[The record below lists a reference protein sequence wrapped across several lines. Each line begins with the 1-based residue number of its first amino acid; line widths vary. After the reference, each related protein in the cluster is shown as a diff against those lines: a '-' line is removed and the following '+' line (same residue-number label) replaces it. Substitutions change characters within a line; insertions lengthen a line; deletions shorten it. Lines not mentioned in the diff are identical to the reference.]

1 MWSRLACSLAV
12 AACAAGFAADIAL
25 AQPAEQFFVRKTV
38 TISIGYT
45 AGGSYDL
52 YGRLVARHL
61 ALGHAPELMISTLAR
76 ALLREDADFHAY
88 QMLEAGV
95 RQFRE
100 WGNTQLGHH
109 ILVAVARYLA
119 ALK

>member
-25 AQPAEQFFVRKTV
+25 AQPAEQFFARKTV

-61 ALGHAPELMISTLAR
+61 GKHIPGAPCELLFR
-76 ALLREDADFHAY
+76 AFE
-88 QMLEAGV
+88 
-95 RQFRE
+95 
-100 WGNTQLGHH
+100 
-109 ILVAVARYLA
+109 
-119 ALK
+119 